1 MINLIMGWFELI
13 QYNNKQEIT
22 IAALD
27 ETTWLTRYSLP
38 IEIMYDQGSEF
49 IGHEFRKYL
58 IGWDKRDI
66 ILDKHI
72 GESNFQWNIGT
83 DSWGYS

>member
-13 QYNNKQEIT
+13 QYNDKQEIT

-58 IGWDKRDI
+58 IER
-66 ILDKHI
+66 
-72 GESNFQWNIGT
+72 
-83 DSWGYS
+83 